1 LHTKKRLILPP
12 PPPPGMVV
20 IDAAG
25 KELQFLNTEA
35 QGIGALKV

>member
-1 LHTKKRLILPP
+1 
-12 PPPPGMVV
+12 MVV